1 MIGSGPDTFSW
12 RTDFP
17 PSPGHIILE
26 ADSISCP
33 VGQNFLGKC
42 VPPDTSAWRTD
53 FPPTPVPLY
62 WKYLPR
68 NFLRLNGFIS
78 FSWIL
83 INQICYY
90 PLVHCVTRLGFVP
103 FLRIL
108 VPVHG
113 LGPFLAVS
121 SFRPH
126 HVQAGVCVFSLV
138 LAWDPGVCRY

>member
-53 FPPTPVPLY
+53 FPPTPELYDIRDLVQHSSRQGKQLYNYVPT
-62 WKYLPR
+62 R
-68 NFLRLNGFIS
+68 IGR
-78 FSWIL
+78 
-83 INQICYY
+83 
-90 PLVHCVTRLGFVP
+90 VTMWATL
-103 FLRIL
+103 
-108 VPVHG
+108 HT
-113 LGPFLAVS
+113 
-121 SFRPH
+121 
-126 HVQAGVCVFSLV
+126 
-138 LAWDPGVCRY
+138 